1 MIHLAMIWMTVN
13 DVVMFFAADW
23 FGFQCLSL
31 GCHIASAIPRNT
43 GVRFWIKR
51 GKGLF
56 FQRFMWMQRF
66 RRIHLIISR
75 ESTGKRM
82 TNLGIL
88 GGTFLKKRS
97 ETMVTFPQRWPTLV
111 GWTTS
116 SADTSLVRVQS
127 GAGARENCAKKTLPG
142 TNKTKLMLHCL
153 WFSFDFLDQIMLCS
167 IFCCLIHNL
176 HCSLLNSQCSS
187 NFTRFLQV

>member
-1 MIHLAMIWMTVN
+1 MIWMTVN

-75 ESTGKRM
+75 ESTGKTDDKPWDFGGYLFKKKIRNNGHISTKV
-82 TNLGIL
+82 TN
-88 GGTFLKKRS
+88 TCR
-97 ETMVTFPQRWPTLV
+97 
-111 GWTTS
+111 
-116 SADTSLVRVQS
+116 
-127 GAGARENCAKKTLPG
+127 
-142 TNKTKLMLHCL
+142 
-153 WFSFDFLDQIMLCS
+153 LDHVECGYFIGPCS
-167 IFCCLIHNL
+167 IRCRRQGELCQKNIARNQQDKINVALFVVFFWFFGPNHALFNFL
-176 HCSLLNSQCSS
+176 LLNPQ
-187 NFTRFLQV
+187 FTL